1 VDEKRLLAFG
11 ELVLIQ
17 EPGEGGQKFIESIT
31 KALKNAEYKGA
42 VRVVS
47 LAEKD
52 PRALWLMSGKNK
64 AQFTEAFESGDSGP
78 WNFRIKIDGRRG
90 QPT

>member
-1 VDEKRLLAFG
+1 MDEKRLLAFG

-64 AQFTEAFESGDSGP
+64 AQFTEALNQAIAATRPSIFIRK
-78 WNFRIKIDGRRG
+78 FHG